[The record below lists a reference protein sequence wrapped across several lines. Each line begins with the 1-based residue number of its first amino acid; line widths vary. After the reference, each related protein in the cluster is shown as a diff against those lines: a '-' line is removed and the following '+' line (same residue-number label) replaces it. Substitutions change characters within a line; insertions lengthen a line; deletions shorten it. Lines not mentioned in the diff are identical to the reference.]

1 MSAPAAV
8 IDSAERTTRR
18 RWRVTR
24 ENLPAWIAGGALL
37 IIIAI
42 AVLAPL
48 ISPHDPTATD
58 IRARLLPPLW
68 MDGGD
73 ASHPLGTDSIGRDLL
88 ARILYGI
95 RSSLFI
101 GLAAV
106 AIGGAVGV
114 TAAIVSGYY
123 EGRISSFLFGRL
135 ADVQQAI
142 PFVVLALA
150 IAAAVGASFR
160 NLILILGLGSWV
172 YYYRLVR
179 SDVLPLREEGFILA
193 QRTIGSSTPRIL
205 IRHILPNVLP
215 SILVTVTLFV
225 STTIMYA
232 AALSFLGLGVQPPA
246 AELGL
251 MISEGRGYIETA
263 WWLSVFPGIALA
275 IIVLAMN
282 TLGDWLRDR
291 LDPTRRAG
299 GHG

>member
-1 MSAPAAV
+1 MSTVIVNAPTQ
-8 IDSAERTTRR
+8 RQRR
-18 RWRVTR
+18 INRQ
-24 ENLPAWIAGGALL
+24 NLPAWIAGGALVVIVL
-37 IIIAI
+37 LAL
-42 AVLAPL
+42 LAPWL
-48 ISPHDPTATD
+48 APHDPTATD
-58 IRARLLPPLW
+58 IRARLQPPFW
-68 MDGGD
+68 MNGGD
-73 ASHPLGTDSIGRDLL
+73 TNHLLGTDSIGRDLL

-114 TAAIVSGYY
+114 TAAILSGYY
-123 EGRISSFLFGRL
+123 EGRISSFLFARL

-179 SDVLPLREEGFILA
+179 ADVLPLREEPFILA

-205 IRHILPNVLP
+205 LRHVLPNVMP

-232 AALSFLGLGVQPPA
+232 AALSFLGLGIQPPEPSWGA
-246 AELGL
+246 DLGKGRDFMELGIYQVL
-251 MISEGRGYIETA
+251 
-263 WWLSVFPGIALA
+263 FPGLTIMVA
-275 IIVLAMN
+275 VLGFN
-282 TLGDWLRDR
+282 LLGDGLRDFF
-291 LDPTRRAG
+291 DPRSRKTN
-299 GHG
+299 